1 MKFKKV
7 EIQAFRAYNE
17 VADGTFDFN
26 IGNGQNAD
34 LVGIYAP
41 NGFGKTSFYDA
52 VEWGVTKNIHRLL
65 KKHKF
70 NIEHAKS
77 ERNINGKTK
86 QYILR
91 NRFAKDETPGYV
103 RLFTTNLV
111 QPLKRDIESPRNGSV
126 DYKFKDSD
134 TINRY
139 FQKVILSQEWID
151 AFLKEDDAAARYDTF
166 IEYFGNGQ
174 LDAYRKKLVELLTA
188 NDKQIDDLK
197 VKLSGVQK
205 ELNFNGDQNILKNV
219 NDKIIALQNIYPRL
233 NIIETEFT
241 EPDFVNFKN
250 QLTELLQGLNNQV
263 IAQSSLLAK
272 QTRSLN
278 GDGELLGIERYEQV
292 KKELGALQQ
301 QVKQIE
307 NLLKDFETQ
316 TTLDNKLKTNIQD
329 QVNLSVKQKNLMEII
344 EQLVVYARV
353 VQDRIN
359 NNDQAKI
366 KQEELRTKQQLLQ
379 EAQSRLK
386 ELELHQKSL
395 LKSLTDID
403 QQLRT
408 ASEKQGGQAAYE
420 AEYLKLSQHSVD
432 QLSIVKSIS
441 AQITGQQNI
450 VDRLLVT
457 IKDINLEKFPSA
469 EHEAYKRYEQ
479 VLLVL
484 NTGKSEQERLQK
496 DLAVLNKLIKERE
509 TFNQEIQRFVT
520 LGAEIVDKDQ
530 LSVCP
535 LCSHNHEEY
544 QILAQRIAGNSL
556 LSGALQGLLTQKTT
570 LEKAAAANETA
581 FKKNRVDLVDLLT
594 NERKLAE
601 IQLSELRP
609 LQLEAAQAQKAA
621 DDAVEELNKIRLQFS
636 SLIGD
641 LTYDEY
647 RATLNSRLNDA
658 NKGLATLKVQIEALQ
673 KVIRGYLLDIETN
686 NVALEGLSA
695 QLKALTLDGV
705 YREVS
710 QYFEKNYPGITPNKE
725 TLDQELSKIKMLID
739 SLKSQGGELEKQQ
752 KSSKEKLSGYQKDQL
767 EGNLRQLKIQLK
779 VLEQQINTFEFYVK
793 NDGSV
798 DLVTKESIEAAILK
812 VQHALVEDD
821 RITQEVTLIQ
831 QLIENILPY
840 LRFEKAKV
848 SFDELKIRILFLENT
863 LKKELEKERKKV
875 GEHLHSEIKAFFYED
890 LINELYAKI
899 DPHPDYKK
907 IKFMCDFKEDK
918 PKLNVCVCTE
928 GKDELLIPNL
938 YFSTAQLNILS
949 LSIFL
954 AKALN
959 VQDDNMMPVDCIF
972 IDDPIQSMD
981 SINILSTIDLI
992 RSLVVNYEKQII
1004 ISTHDENF
1012 YNLLQKKIPAGL
1024 FKSKFI
1030 ELETF
1035 GKVKTQLN

>member
-17 VADGTFDFN
+17 VGDGTFDFN

-52 VEWGVTKNIHRLL
+52 VEWGITKNIHRLL

-91 NRFAKDETPGYV
+91 NRFAKDETPAYV

-111 QPLKRDIESPRNGSV
+111 QPLKRDIELPRNGSV

-166 IEYFGNGQ
+166 IEYFGNRQ

-197 VKLSGVQK
+197 VKLNGVQK
-205 ELNFNGDQNILKNV
+205 ELSFNGDQHILKNL
-219 NDKIIALQNIYPRL
+219 NDRIIALQIVYPRL
-233 NIIETEFT
+233 KLIETEFT
-241 EPDFVNFKN
+241 ETDFVNFKN
-250 QLTELLQGLNNQV
+250 QLTELLQGLSNRE
-263 IAQSSLLAK
+263 IAQNSLLAK
-272 QTRSLN
+272 QTKSLN
-278 GDGELLGIERYEQV
+278 GDEQLLGIERYDKA
-292 KKELGALQQ
+292 KKEVAGLQQ
-301 QVKQIE
+301 QIQQIE
-307 NLLKDFETQ
+307 NLLKDFQTQ
-316 TTLDNKLKTNIQD
+316 ATLNNKLKTNLQD
-329 QVNLSVKQKNLMEII
+329 QTNQSVKQKSVEEII
-344 EQLVVYARV
+344 GKLPAYLQEVQARTLNVEQNR
-353 VQDRIN
+353 
-359 NNDQAKI
+359 I

-379 EAQSRLK
+379 EAQSQLK
-386 ELELHQKSL
+386 ELELQQKSL
-395 LKSLTDID
+395 QKSLTEID
-403 QQLRT
+403 QQLRV

-420 AEYLKLSQHSVD
+420 TEYLKLSQQSAD
-432 QLSIVKSIS
+432 QLAKVKSIS

-450 VDRLLVT
+450 VDRLVAT
-457 IKDINLEKFPSA
+457 IKDVDLDKFPSA
-469 EHEAYKRYEQ
+469 EHDAYKRYEQ
-479 VLLVL
+479 VLLAL
-484 NTGKSEQERLQK
+484 NTGKNEQERLQK
-496 DLAVLNKLIKERE
+496 DLAALKKLITERE
-509 TFNQEIQRFVT
+509 TFNQEVQRFVT
-520 LGAEIVDKDQ
+520 LGAGIVDKDQ

-535 LCSHNHEEY
+535 LCSHDHEEY
-544 QILAQRIAGNSL
+544 QVLAERIAGNSL
-556 LSGALQGLLTQKTT
+556 LSDALQGLLTQKTT
-570 LEKAAAANETA
+570 LEQAAAGNEIA
-581 FKKNRVDLVDLLT
+581 FNKSKADLINLLT
-594 NERKLAE
+594 NERKEAE
-601 IQLSELRP
+601 KQLSELRP
-609 LQLEAAQAQKAA
+609 LQLEAVQAQKTA
-621 DDAVEELNKIRLQFS
+621 DDTIEELNKIRLQFA
-636 SLIGD
+636 SLLGN
-641 LTYDEY
+641 LTYEEY
-647 RATLNSRLNDA
+647 RAALTTRLDET
-658 NKGLATLKVQIEALQ
+658 NKTLATLSGQIANLQ
-673 KVIRGYLLDIETN
+673 TAIRGYLLNIEKI
-686 NVALEGLSA
+686 NVAIESLSD
-695 QLKALTLDGV
+695 QLKILTLNNI
-705 YREVS
+705 YREVL
-710 QYFEKNYPGITPNKE
+710 QYFEKSYPGITPNKE
-725 TLDQELSKIKMLID
+725 TLDQEISRIRLIIE
-739 SLKSQGGELEKQQ
+739 SLKSQAGELENQQ
-752 KSSKEKLSGYQKDQL
+752 KLSKEKLDGYQQDQL
-767 EGNLRQLKIQLK
+767 DANLKQLKAQQK
-779 VLEQQINTFEFYVK
+779 VLEQQINAFEFYVK
-793 NDGSV
+793 NDCSI
-798 DLVTKESIEAAILK
+798 DLVTKISIEAAILK
-812 VQHALVEDD
+812 IQNTLTADVLLTNE
-821 RITQEVTLIQ
+821 ITLIQ
-831 QLIENILPY
+831 QQLENILPY

-848 SFDELKIRILFLENT
+848 SFDELKIRISFLENT

-875 GEHLHSEIKAFFYED
+875 GEHLHNEIKAFFYED

-959 VQDDNMMPVDCIF
+959 VQDDNKVPVDCIF

-1035 GKVKTQLN
+1035 GKVKPQLN